1 MQRLLHASTLGAL
14 AHLAAAVVFAVGDDG
29 PAVVAPGQGQVDL
42 VATLWAVFV
51 HPVSAVRGECGPLC
65 VAVAVA
71 PDFGQCARFA
81 YKGVVG
87 RHGAVL
93 VHAHHLAQVVVEL
106 LGVVAPVV
114 SLTQGQKQRA
124 VPRLRNTAAKVQ
136 VAGHFGFLAEDD
148 LYIFQLG
155 AVLRQA
161 GLGQRRAVGPRH
173 GRCVR
178 LGKAEIQ
185 RAVAGECRVGHHIQ
199 QTALPARGNGW
210 QAAHGRQDFAVGLDH
225 PQPPRPLGHQKT
237 AFRQKSQRP
246 RVFQPLGHHLCAHVL
261 GAGLGSICCKNNS
274 YKRT

>member
-1 MQRLLHASTLGAL
+1 M
-14 AHLAAAVVFAVGDDG
+14 
-29 PAVVAPGQGQVDL
+29 
-42 VATLWAVFV
+42 
-51 HPVSAVRGECGPLC
+51 C

-71 PDFGQCARFA
+71 PDFGQCAGFA

-136 VAGHFGFLAEDD
+136 VAGHLGFLAEDD

-161 GLGQRRAVGPRH
+161 GLGQRRAIGARH
-173 GRCVR
+173 GGRVG
-178 LGKAEIQ
+178 LSKAEIQ

-210 QAAHGRQDFAVGLDH
+210 QAAHGRQNLATGLHH
-225 PQPPRPLGHQKT
+225 PQPTGPLGYQKT

-246 RVFQPLGHHLCAHVL
+246 RVFQPLCHHLCPHAL
-261 GAGLGSICCKNNS
+261 GAGLGGYCCKNNS
-274 YKRT
+274 WNRTQNGHYRHFFHKFIPNGTYLVCENRVRK